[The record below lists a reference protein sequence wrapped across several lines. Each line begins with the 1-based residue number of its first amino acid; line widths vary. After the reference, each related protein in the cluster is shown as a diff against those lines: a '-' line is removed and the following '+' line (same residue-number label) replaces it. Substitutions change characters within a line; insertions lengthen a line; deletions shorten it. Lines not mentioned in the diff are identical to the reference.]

1 MNGLDIRFI
10 YLFYLDIAD
19 IGHRRRVGKRR
30 LGIDQAHSQI
40 FKKSGTARA
49 TTINSLDTL

>member
-1 MNGLDIRFI
+1 MTERI
-10 YLFYLDIAD
+10 FYLDIAD

-40 FKKSGTARA
+40 FQKETGRTPLEYKTHEE
-49 TTINSLDTL
+49 